1 VRRRCSTC
9 CRRRRLNGEGE
20 RLLRALRDDAVVA
33 PLALSALAHRELLSP
48 ADMTDAE
55 HLRVLAESLL
65 QLVEPAGGRE
75 GAKEAPRAQG
85 PEARDAVAAA
95 LESAH
100 PDRAGLE
107 ELRQLPAQALR
118 TSAALRGQERAQAA
132 PVSG

>member
-1 VRRRCSTC
+1 MRRRCSTC

-48 ADMTDAE
+48 ADRTDAE

-75 GAKEAPRAQG
+75 GTKEAPRAPGAPRSGTRLPPRWNPRTRTG
-85 PEARDAVAAA
+85 PDSKSSGNCRPGPCV
-95 LESAH
+95 LPPRSAG
-100 PDRAGLE
+100 R
-107 ELRQLPAQALR
+107 
-118 TSAALRGQERAQAA
+118 
-132 PVSG
+132 SGRKRHR

>member
-1 VRRRCSTC
+1 
-9 CRRRRLNGEGE
+9 
-20 RLLRALRDDAVVA
+20 VVA

-75 GAKEAPRAQG
+75 GAKEAPHAQG
-85 PEARDAVAAA
+85 PEVRDAVAAA

-107 ELRQLPAQALR
+107 ELRQPLAQALR
-118 TSAALRGQERAQAA
+118 TSAALRGQERAQGA